1 MTTGHAIA
9 ATVPAHGTVLVR
21 RAEGGTRGTQEGMHR
36 SQLGMRRT
44 QRGTST
50 AHLGSRTTQQ
60 AHGRALLILLLCRA
74 YGFVTERSYRAT
86 MFFTYLRRELR
97 RRRKAALVVASG
109 LALGIALV
117 IIVSSVSSGM
127 GSAQDKVLQSL
138 YGLGTDMTVTKA
150 AAQSSDG
157 AQRPRFN
164 FDAKGSDSDEEQ
176 SSDRVMV
183 QGFQTLPSSTV
194 GKVDAQSDVSDAVGG
209 LSLQVFK
216 VSGQFRQGQFKQ
228 DQSGGDQQGGGNG
241 GSSGRPQGRVE
252 GGGADFDVNS
262 YTVYG
267 TDVAEPALGP
277 LTSSKITSGR
287 TFTTSETDAKVVVAD
302 KSYAKE
308 KKLALGDTV
317 TIKSVKF
324 KVIGI
329 ATPDSGDAAA
339 NLYLPLKQA
348 QTLSDS
354 KDKVTTIYVK
364 ATDSQKIDS
373 VKSAIQKNISG
384 TTVTTSA
391 DLADTVSGSLSTAS
405 DLATSVGKWLSI
417 AVLVAAFL
425 VAGLLTSSAVS
436 RRVREFG
443 TLKAL
448 GWRSGRVTR
457 QVVGEAMVN
466 GLVGGAL
473 GIALGL
479 AGAYVVTAISPT
491 LQAQLG
497 GGSAGGGGVGSGPGG
512 GGFGGAGRQQAA
524 KSLEVALTAPV
535 SLTTI
540 AVAVGL
546 AVAGGLIAGAFGGW
560 RASRLRPADALRR
573 VE

>member
-1 MTTGHAIA
+1 
-9 ATVPAHGTVLVR
+9 
-21 RAEGGTRGTQEGMHR
+21 
-36 SQLGMRRT
+36 
-44 QRGTST
+44 
-50 AHLGSRTTQQ
+50 
-60 AHGRALLILLLCRA
+60 
-74 YGFVTERSYRAT
+74 

-117 IIVSSVSSGM
+117 IVVSSVSSGM
-127 GSAQDKVLQSL
+127 EKAQGKVLQSL

-150 AAQSSDG
+150 AQAQSSTG
-157 AQRPRFN
+157 ERPRFQ
-164 FDAKGSDSDEEQ
+164 FDARGSDSEDEQ

-183 QGFQTLPSSTV
+183 QGFQTLAASTV
-194 GKVDAQSDVSDAVGG
+194 AKVGAQSGVSDAVGG
-209 LSLQVFK
+209 LSLQVIK
-216 VSGQFRQGQFKQ
+216 VSGQFRQGEFQQ
-228 DQSGGDQQGGGNG
+228 DQQQNGGGSRQGGPDAQQ
-241 GSSGRPQGRVE
+241 SPQGRVE
-252 GGGADFDVNS
+252 GGGADFDVNNYS
-262 YTVYG
+262 VYG
-267 TDVAEPALGP
+267 TDVTEPALGP

-287 TFTTSETDAKVVVAD
+287 TFRTSETDAKVVVAD
-302 KSYAKE
+302 SSYAKE
-308 KKLALGDTV
+308 KKLALGDKVTV
-317 TIKSVKF
+317 KGVKYE
-324 KVIGI
+324 VIGI

-354 KDKVTTIYVK
+354 KNKVTTIYVK
-364 ATDSQKIDS
+364 ASDSQAIDT
-373 VKSAIQKNISG
+373 VKSTIQKNIDG

-405 DLATSVGKWLSI
+405 DLASNVGKWLSV

-448 GWRSGRVTR
+448 GWKSGRVTR
-457 QVVGEAMVN
+457 QVVGEAVVN

-479 AGAYVVTAISPT
+479 AGAYAVTAVSPT
-491 LQAQLG
+491 LQAELGSTG
-497 GGSAGGGGVGSGPGG
+497 GGAGAGGPGG
-512 GGFGGAGRQQAA
+512 GMGGPGRQTASKA
-524 KSLEVALTAPV
+524 LDVALTAPV
-535 SLTTI
+535 ALSTI

>member
-1 MTTGHAIA
+1 
-9 ATVPAHGTVLVR
+9 
-21 RAEGGTRGTQEGMHR
+21 
-36 SQLGMRRT
+36 
-44 QRGTST
+44 
-50 AHLGSRTTQQ
+50 
-60 AHGRALLILLLCRA
+60 
-74 YGFVTERSYRAT
+74 

-117 IIVSSVSSGM
+117 IVVNSVSNGM
-127 GSAQDKVLQSL
+127 GKAQDKVLQSL

-150 AAQSSDG
+150 ASASTG
-157 AQRPRFN
+157 AAQRPRFN
-164 FDAKGSDSDEEQ
+164 FDAQKNGSSSTQ

-183 QGFQTLPSSTV
+183 QGFTTLASTTVTKV
-194 GKVDAQSDVSDAVGG
+194 GDQKGVATAVGG
-209 LSLQVFK
+209 LNLNVVK
-216 VSGQFRQGQFKQ
+216 ISGQFTRGQFQ
-228 DQSGGDQQGGGNG
+228 QNQGSGGSRGGFGGG
-241 GSSGRPQGRVE
+241 SGQPQGEVR
-252 GGGADFDVNS
+252 GGGANFDVNS
-262 YTVYG
+262 YSVYG
-267 TDVAEPALGP
+267 TDVTQTEVGP

-287 TFTTSETDAKVVVAD
+287 TFKTTETDAKVLVAD
-302 KSYAKE
+302 SAYAKE
-308 KKLALGDTV
+308 KKYKVGSTV
-317 TIKSVKF
+317 TIDKVKF
-324 KVIGI
+324 TIVGI
-329 ATPDSGDAAA
+329 ATADSGDAAA
-339 NLYLPLKQA
+339 NLYMPLKQA
-348 QTLSDS
+348 QTLADE

-364 ATDSQKIDS
+364 ATDSKQISS
-373 VKSAIQKNISG
+373 VKKTIQSNVSG

-405 DLATSVGKWLSI
+405 SLATNVGKWLSI

-448 GWRSGRVTR
+448 GWKSGRVTR
-457 QVVGEAMVN
+457 QVIGEAMVN

-479 AGAYVVTAISPT
+479 VGAYVVTEISPT
-491 LQAQLG
+491 LQASLG
-497 GGSAGGGGVGSGPGG
+497 GGGGGAGG
-512 GGFGGAGRQQAA
+512 GGFGGVGGGGGFGGGPGRQAA
-524 KSLEVALTAPV
+524 KTLEVALTAPV
-535 SLTTI
+535 SVTTI
-540 AVAVGL
+540 VLAVGL

>member
-1 MTTGHAIA
+1 
-9 ATVPAHGTVLVR
+9 
-21 RAEGGTRGTQEGMHR
+21 
-36 SQLGMRRT
+36 
-44 QRGTST
+44 
-50 AHLGSRTTQQ
+50 
-60 AHGRALLILLLCRA
+60 
-74 YGFVTERSYRAT
+74 

-117 IIVSSVSSGM
+117 IVVSSVSSGM
-127 GSAQDKVLQSL
+127 EKAQGKVLQSL

-150 AAQSSDG
+150 AQAQSSTG
-157 AQRPRFN
+157 ERPRFQ
-164 FDAKGSDSDEEQ
+164 FDARDGDSDEEQ

-183 QGFQTLPSSTV
+183 QGFQTLASTTV
-194 GKVDAQSDVSDAVGG
+194 SKVDAQKGVSDAVGG
-209 LSLQVFK
+209 LSLQVIK
-216 VSGQFRQGQFKQ
+216 VSGQFQRGEFQQ
-228 DQSGGDQQGGGNG
+228 DQQQGGGGGDQQGGGPG
-241 GSSGRPQGRVE
+241 AQQSPQGRVE
-252 GGGADFDVNS
+252 GGGADFDVNNYS
-262 YTVYG
+262 VYG
-267 TDVAEPALGP
+267 TDVTKPDLGP

-287 TFTTSETDAKVVVAD
+287 TFKTSETDAKVVVAD

-317 TIKSVKF
+317 TVKSVKY

-339 NLYLPLKQA
+339 NLYIPLKQA

-354 KDKVTTIYVK
+354 KNKVTTIYVK
-364 ATDSQKIDS
+364 ASDSQQIDS
-373 VKSAIQKNISG
+373 VKSTIQKNIDG

-405 DLATSVGKWLSI
+405 DLASNVGKWLSI

-448 GWRSGRVTR
+448 GWKSGRVTR
-457 QVVGEAMVN
+457 QVVGEAVVN
-466 GLVGGAL
+466 GLVGGVL

-479 AGAYVVTAISPT
+479 GGAYAVTAISPT
-491 LQAQLG
+491 LQAELASTG
-497 GGSAGGGGVGSGPGG
+497 GGMGGPGAGGGPGG
-512 GGFGGAGRQQAA
+512 GGMGGPARQAA
-524 KSLEVALTAPV
+524 SKALDVTLTAPV
-535 SLTTI
+535 ALNTI
-540 AVAVGL
+540 AIAVGL

>member
-1 MTTGHAIA
+1 
-9 ATVPAHGTVLVR
+9 
-21 RAEGGTRGTQEGMHR
+21 
-36 SQLGMRRT
+36 
-44 QRGTST
+44 
-50 AHLGSRTTQQ
+50 
-60 AHGRALLILLLCRA
+60 
-74 YGFVTERSYRAT
+74 

-117 IIVSSVSSGM
+117 IVVDSVSSGM
-127 GSAQDKVLQSL
+127 GRAQDKVLQSL

-150 AAQSSDG
+150 AEASSG
-157 AQRPRFN
+157 STAERPRFR
-164 FDAKGSDSDEEQ
+164 FDAQDDGSEEEQ
-176 SSDRVMV
+176 STDRVMV
-183 QGFQTLPSSTV
+183 QGFQTLASSTV
-194 GKVDAQSDVSDAVGG
+194 GKVAGQNGVADAVGG
-209 LSLQVFK
+209 LSLQVVK
-216 VSGQFRQGQFKQ
+216 VSGEFSRGQFQQ
-228 DQSGGDQQGGGNG
+228 DASGGGAGGTGQGGGPG
-241 GSSGRPQGRVE
+241 GGQSPQGRVQ

-262 YTVYG
+262 YSVYG
-267 TDVAEPALGP
+267 TDVTEPALGP
-277 LTSSKITSGR
+277 LTTSTITSGR
-287 TFTTSETDAKVVVAD
+287 TFKESETDAKVAVAD
-302 KSYAKE
+302 SAYAKE
-308 KKLALGDTV
+308 KKLKTGSTV
-317 TIKSVKF
+317 TVKDTKF
-324 KVIGI
+324 EIVGI
-329 ATPDSGDAAA
+329 ATADSGDAAA
-339 NLYLPLKQA
+339 NLYVPLKQA
-348 QTLSDS
+348 QTLGDA

-364 ATDSQKIDS
+364 ATDSQRIDG

-405 DLATSVGKWLSI
+405 SLATGVGKWLSI
-417 AVLVAAFL
+417 VVLAAAFL

-457 QVVGEAMVN
+457 QVIGEAVVN

-479 AGAYVVTAISPT
+479 AGAYAVTAVSPT

-497 GGSAGGGGVGSGPGG
+497 GGTGGGGGAGGPGG
-512 GGFGGAGRQQAA
+512 LGGGGMGGPGRQVAA
-524 KSLEVALTAPV
+524 KTLDIALTAPV

-540 AVAVGL
+540 ALAVGL
-546 AVAGGLIAGAFGGW
+546 AVAGGLVAGGFGGW

>member
-1 MTTGHAIA
+1 
-9 ATVPAHGTVLVR
+9 
-21 RAEGGTRGTQEGMHR
+21 
-36 SQLGMRRT
+36 
-44 QRGTST
+44 
-50 AHLGSRTTQQ
+50 
-60 AHGRALLILLLCRA
+60 
-74 YGFVTERSYRAT
+74 

-117 IIVSSVSSGM
+117 IVVTSVSAGM
-127 GSAQDKVLQSL
+127 SKAQDKVLQSL

-150 AAQSSDG
+150 AVSQSSG
-157 AQRPRFN
+157 AAQRPRFN
-164 FDAKGSDSDEEQ
+164 FDANDEDSDKEQ
-176 SSDRVMV
+176 SSDRVLV
-183 QGFQTLPSSTV
+183 QGFQTLASSTV
-194 GKVDAQSDVSDAVGG
+194 AKVGAQSGVSDAVGG
-209 LSLQVFK
+209 LSLQVVK
-216 VSGQFRQGQFKQ
+216 VSGEFRRGQFKQ
-228 DQSGGDQQGGGNG
+228 DGNSGSRQGGGAPG
-241 GSSGRPQGRVE
+241 GGAPQGRVE

-262 YTVYG
+262 YSVYG
-267 TDVAEPALGP
+267 TDVTEPALGP
-277 LTSSKITSGR
+277 LTSSRITKGR
-287 TFTTSETDAKVVVAD
+287 TFKASETNAQVLVAD
-302 KSYAKE
+302 ASYAKE

-317 TIKSVKF
+317 TVKSVKF

-339 NLYLPLKQA
+339 NLYMPLKRA

-354 KDKVTTIYVK
+354 KNKVTTIYVK
-364 ATDSQKIDS
+364 AADSQKIDA
-373 VKSAIQKNISG
+373 VKSAIQKNIGG

-405 DLATSVGKWLSI
+405 DLAAGVGKWLSV

-457 QVVGEAMVN
+457 QVVGEALVN

-497 GGSAGGGGVGSGPGG
+497 SGAGGG
-512 GGFGGAGRQQAA
+512 GGFGGGPGGGGPGRQQAA
-524 KSLEVALTAPV
+524 KTLEVALTAPV
-535 SLTTI
+535 GLGTI

-573 VE
+573 VA

>member
-1 MTTGHAIA
+1 
-9 ATVPAHGTVLVR
+9 
-21 RAEGGTRGTQEGMHR
+21 
-36 SQLGMRRT
+36 
-44 QRGTST
+44 
-50 AHLGSRTTQQ
+50 
-60 AHGRALLILLLCRA
+60 
-74 YGFVTERSYRAT
+74 

-117 IIVSSVSSGM
+117 IVVSSVSSGM
-127 GSAQDKVLQSL
+127 GKAQDKVLQSL

-150 AAQSSDG
+150 ATPTASNS
-157 AQRPRFN
+157 QRPRFQ
-164 FDAKGSDSDEEQ
+164 FDARGNDDDSTQ
-176 SSDRVMV
+176 SSDRVIV
-183 QGFQTLPSSTV
+183 QGFTTLASSTV
-194 GKVDAQSDVSDAVGG
+194 TKVGDQKGVSSAVGG
-209 LSLQVFK
+209 LSLNVVK
-216 VSGQFRQGQFKQ
+216 VDGQFTRGQFQ
-228 DQSGGDQQGGGNG
+228 QNQNSGNGQGGRGAG
-241 GSSGRPQGRVE
+241 GGTGQPQGEVR
-252 GGGADFDVNS
+252 GGGADFDINQ

-267 TDVAEPALGP
+267 TDVTKTALGP

-287 TFTTSETDAKVVVAD
+287 TFKATETDAKVVVAD
-302 KSYAKE
+302 SAYAKE
-308 KKLALGDTV
+308 KKYKVGSTV
-317 TIKSVKF
+317 TVKSVKF

-329 ATPDSGDAAA
+329 ATADSGDAAA
-339 NLYLPLKQA
+339 NLYIPLKQA
-348 QTLSDS
+348 QTLAGE
-354 KDKVTTIYVK
+354 KNKVTTVYVK
-364 ATDSQKIDS
+364 ATDSQQIDS
-373 VKSAIQKNISG
+373 VKSTIQKNVSG

-391 DLADTVSGSLSTAS
+391 DLAKTVSGSLSTAS
-405 DLATSVGKWLSI
+405 SLATNVGKWLSI

-448 GWRSGRVTR
+448 GWKSGRVTR

-473 GIALGL
+473 GIGLGL

-497 GGSAGGGGVGSGPGG
+497 GGGTGGPG
-512 GGFGGAGRQQAA
+512 GGFGGPGRRAA
-524 KSLEVALTAPV
+524 KTLEVALTAPV
-535 SLTTI
+535 NLTTI
-540 AVAVGL
+540 ALAVAL

>member
-1 MTTGHAIA
+1 
-9 ATVPAHGTVLVR
+9 
-21 RAEGGTRGTQEGMHR
+21 
-36 SQLGMRRT
+36 
-44 QRGTST
+44 
-50 AHLGSRTTQQ
+50 
-60 AHGRALLILLLCRA
+60 
-74 YGFVTERSYRAT
+74 

-117 IIVSSVSSGM
+117 IVVSSVSSGM
-127 GSAQDKVLQSL
+127 GKAQDKVLQSL
-138 YGLGTDMTVTKA
+138 YGLGTDMTVSKA
-150 AAQSSDG
+150 AQPQASSSD
-157 AQRPRFN
+157 RPRFQ
-164 FDAKGSDSDEEQ
+164 FDAQDNGSDSEQ
-176 SSDRVMV
+176 SSDRVLV
-183 QGFQTLPSSTV
+183 QGFQTLSTSTV
-194 GKVDAQSDVSDAVGG
+194 TKVDQQTGVSDAVGG
-209 LSLQVFK
+209 LSLQVIK
-216 VSGQFRQGQFKQ
+216 VSGQFTRGQFQQGQNGGNRQ
-228 DQSGGDQQGGGNG
+228 PGSGGTGQ
-241 GSSGRPQGRVE
+241 PQGEVR
-252 GGGADFDVNS
+252 GGGANFDVNNYS
-262 YTVYG
+262 VFG
-267 TDVAEPALGP
+267 TDVTKAALGP

-287 TFTTSETDAKVVVAD
+287 TFTSAETDAKVAVVDSA
-302 KSYAKE
+302 YAKE
-308 KKLALGDTV
+308 KKLKVGSTV
-317 TIKSVKF
+317 TIKGVKF
-324 KVIGI
+324 KVIGV
-329 ATPDSGDAAA
+329 ATADSGDAAA
-339 NLYLPLKQA
+339 NVYIPLTQA

-354 KDKVTTIYVK
+354 KNKVTTIYVK

-373 VKSAIQKNISG
+373 VKSSIQKNISG

-405 DLATSVGKWLSI
+405 SLATNVGKWLSI
-417 AVLVAAFL
+417 AVLIAAFL

-448 GWRSGRVTR
+448 GWKSGRVTR

-466 GLVGGAL
+466 GLLGGAL

-497 GGSAGGGGVGSGPGG
+497 GGGGTGGPGG
-512 GGFGGAGRQQAA
+512 GGFGGGFGRRAAA
-524 KSLEVALTAPV
+524 KTLDVSLTAPV
-535 SLTTI
+535 SLTTVSI
-540 AVAVGL
+540 AVGL

>member
-1 MTTGHAIA
+1 
-9 ATVPAHGTVLVR
+9 
-21 RAEGGTRGTQEGMHR
+21 
-36 SQLGMRRT
+36 
-44 QRGTST
+44 
-50 AHLGSRTTQQ
+50 
-60 AHGRALLILLLCRA
+60 
-74 YGFVTERSYRAT
+74 

-117 IIVSSVSSGM
+117 IVVSSVSSGM
-127 GSAQDKVLQSL
+127 EKAQGKVLQSL

-150 AAQSSDG
+150 AQAQSSTG
-157 AQRPRFN
+157 ERPRFQ
-164 FDAKGSDSDEEQ
+164 FDARGSDSDEEQ

-183 QGFQTLPSSTV
+183 QGFQTLATSTV
-194 GKVDAQSDVSDAVGG
+194 SKVGTQKGVSDVVGG
-209 LSLQVFK
+209 LSLQVVK
-216 VSGQFRQGQFKQ
+216 VSGQFRQGQFQQ
-228 DQSGGDQQGGGNG
+228 DQQSGGGNQQGGGQPG
-241 GSSGRPQGRVE
+241 AQQSPEGRVE
-252 GGGADFDVNS
+252 GGGADFDVNNYS
-262 YTVYG
+262 VYG
-267 TDVAEPALGP
+267 TDVTKPALGP

-287 TFTTSETDAKVVVAD
+287 TFKSSETNAKVVVAD

-308 KKLALGDTV
+308 KKLVLGDTV
-317 TIKSVKF
+317 TIKSVKY

-339 NLYLPLKQA
+339 NLYIPLKQA

-354 KDKVTTIYVK
+354 KNKVTTIYVK
-364 ATDSQKIDS
+364 ASDSQQIS
-373 VKSAIQKNISG
+373 AVKSTIQKNISG

-405 DLATSVGKWLSI
+405 DLASNVGKWLSI

-448 GWRSGRVTR
+448 GWKSGRVTR
-457 QVVGEAMVN
+457 QVVGEAVVN

-479 AGAYVVTAISPT
+479 GGAYVVTAISPT
-491 LQAQLG
+491 LQAEVGSTGGAVG
-497 GGSAGGGGVGSGPGG
+497 GGGPGG
-512 GGFGGAGRQQAA
+512 GMGGGMGGPARQTASKA
-524 KSLEVALTAPV
+524 LDVALTAPV
-535 SLTTI
+535 ALSTI
-540 AVAVGL
+540 ALAVGL
-546 AVAGGLIAGAFGGW
+546 AVTGGLIAGAFGGW

>member
-1 MTTGHAIA
+1 
-9 ATVPAHGTVLVR
+9 
-21 RAEGGTRGTQEGMHR
+21 
-36 SQLGMRRT
+36 
-44 QRGTST
+44 
-50 AHLGSRTTQQ
+50 
-60 AHGRALLILLLCRA
+60 
-74 YGFVTERSYRAT
+74 

-117 IIVSSVSSGM
+117 IVVTSVSSGM
-127 GSAQDKVLQSL
+127 GKAQDKVLQSL

-150 AAQSSDG
+150 AAPAASSSD
-157 AQRPRFN
+157 RPRFQ
-164 FDAKGSDSDEEQ
+164 FDAREDGDDSEQ

-183 QGFQTLPSSTV
+183 QGFQTLAASTV
-194 GKVDAQSDVSDAVGG
+194 AKVSAQKGVQGAVGG
-209 LSLQVFK
+209 LSLQVLK
-216 VSGQFRQGQFKQ
+216 VSGQFTRGQFQQ
-228 DQSGGDQQGGGNG
+228 DGTGGQQGGPGGTG
-241 GSSGRPQGRVE
+241 GSGAPQGEVQ
-252 GGGADFDVNS
+252 GGGANFDVNS
-262 YTVYG
+262 YSVYG
-267 TDVAEPALGP
+267 TDVTEPALGP

-287 TFTTSETDAKVVVAD
+287 TFRTTETAARVAVAD
-302 KSYAKE
+302 SAYAKE
-308 KKLALGDTV
+308 KKLEVGSTV
-317 TIKSVKF
+317 TVKGVKF
-324 KVIGI
+324 TVIGV
-329 ATPDSGDAAA
+329 ATADSGDAAA
-339 NLYLPLKQA
+339 NLYIPLKQA
-348 QTLSDS
+348 QTLADAAG
-354 KDKVTTIYVK
+354 KVTTIYVQ
-364 ATDSQKIDS
+364 ATDSKKIDT
-373 VKSAIQKNISG
+373 VKSAIQKNVSG

-405 DLATSVGKWLSI
+405 SLATSVGRWLSI

-425 VAGLLTSSAVS
+425 VAGLLTSAAVS

-448 GWRSGRVTR
+448 GWKSGRVTR

-466 GLVGGAL
+466 GLLGGAL

-479 AGAYVVTAISPT
+479 AGAYAVTAVSPT

-497 GGSAGGGGVGSGPGG
+497 GGSGGNGGPGG
-512 GGFGGAGRQQAA
+512 GPGGGFAGPGRQAAA
-524 KSLEVALTAPV
+524 KTLDVALTAPV
-535 SLTTI
+535 SVTTV

>member
-1 MTTGHAIA
+1 
-9 ATVPAHGTVLVR
+9 
-21 RAEGGTRGTQEGMHR
+21 
-36 SQLGMRRT
+36 
-44 QRGTST
+44 
-50 AHLGSRTTQQ
+50 
-60 AHGRALLILLLCRA
+60 
-74 YGFVTERSYRAT
+74 

-117 IIVSSVSSGM
+117 IVVSSVSSGM
-127 GSAQDKVLQSL
+127 GKAQDKVLQSL

-150 AAQSSDG
+150 AQPQADSSE
-157 AQRPRFN
+157 RPRFR
-164 FDAKGSDSDEEQ
+164 FDAQDNGSDAEQ
-176 SSDRVMV
+176 SSDRVLV
-183 QGFQTLPSSTV
+183 QGFQTLSTSTV
-194 GKVDAQSDVSDAVGG
+194 TKVDQQTGVSDAVGG
-209 LSLQVFK
+209 LSLQVIK
-216 VSGQFRQGQFKQ
+216 INGQFTRGEF
-228 DQSGGDQQGGGNG
+228 QQNGNG
-241 GSSGRPQGRVE
+241 GGGE
-252 GGGADFDVNS
+252 GGGFGRNGGGTGQPQGEVRGGGANFDVNNYS
-262 YTVYG
+262 VFG
-267 TDVAEPALGP
+267 TDVTKAALGP

-287 TFTTSETDAKVVVAD
+287 TFTSSETAAKVAVVDSA
-302 KSYAKE
+302 YAKE
-308 KKLALGDTV
+308 KKLKVGSTV

-329 ATPDSGDAAA
+329 ATADSGDAAA
-339 NLYLPLKQA
+339 NVYIPLTQA

-354 KDKVTTIYVK
+354 KNKVTTIYVK
-364 ATDSQKIDS
+364 ATDSQKIGS
-373 VKSAIQKNISG
+373 VKSTIQKNISG

-405 DLATSVGKWLSI
+405 SLATNVGKWLSI
-417 AVLVAAFL
+417 AVLIAAFL

-448 GWRSGRVTR
+448 GWKSGRVTR

-466 GLVGGAL
+466 GLLGGAL

-497 GGSAGGGGVGSGPGG
+497 GGGGGTGGPGG
-512 GGFGGAGRQQAA
+512 GGFGGGFGRQAAA
-524 KSLEVALTAPV
+524 KTLDVSLTAPV
-535 SLTTI
+535 SLTTVSI
-540 AVAVGL
+540 AVGL

>member
-1 MTTGHAIA
+1 
-9 ATVPAHGTVLVR
+9 
-21 RAEGGTRGTQEGMHR
+21 
-36 SQLGMRRT
+36 
-44 QRGTST
+44 
-50 AHLGSRTTQQ
+50 
-60 AHGRALLILLLCRA
+60 
-74 YGFVTERSYRAT
+74 

-117 IIVSSVSSGM
+117 IVVTSVSAGM
-127 GSAQDKVLQSL
+127 SKAQDKVLQSL

-150 AAQSSDG
+150 AASQSSG
-157 AQRPRFN
+157 AAQRPRFN
-164 FDAKGSDSDEEQ
+164 FDANDEDSDKEQ
-176 SSDRVMV
+176 SSDRVLV
-183 QGFQTLPSSTV
+183 QGFQTLASSTV
-194 GKVDAQSDVSDAVGG
+194 AKVGAQSGVSDAVGG
-209 LSLQVFK
+209 LSLQVVK
-216 VSGQFRQGQFKQ
+216 VSGEFRRGQFKQ
-228 DQSGGDQQGGGNG
+228 DGNSGSRQGGGEPG
-241 GSSGRPQGRVE
+241 GGAPQGRVE

-262 YTVYG
+262 YSVYG
-267 TDVAEPALGP
+267 TDVTEPALGP
-277 LTSSKITSGR
+277 LTSSRITKGR
-287 TFTTSETDAKVVVAD
+287 TFKASETNAQVLVAD
-302 KSYAKE
+302 ASYAKE

-317 TIKSVKF
+317 TVKSVKF

-339 NLYLPLKQA
+339 NLYMPLKRA

-354 KDKVTTIYVK
+354 KNKVTTIYVK
-364 ATDSQKIDS
+364 AADSQKIDA
-373 VKSAIQKNISG
+373 VKSAIQKNIGG

-405 DLATSVGKWLSI
+405 DLAAGVGKWLSV

-457 QVVGEAMVN
+457 QVVGEALVN

-497 GGSAGGGGVGSGPGG
+497 SGAGGG
-512 GGFGGAGRQQAA
+512 GGFGGGPGGGGPGRQQAA
-524 KSLEVALTAPV
+524 KTLEVALTAPV
-535 SLTTI
+535 GLGTI

-573 VE
+573 VA

>member
-1 MTTGHAIA
+1 
-9 ATVPAHGTVLVR
+9 
-21 RAEGGTRGTQEGMHR
+21 
-36 SQLGMRRT
+36 
-44 QRGTST
+44 
-50 AHLGSRTTQQ
+50 
-60 AHGRALLILLLCRA
+60 
-74 YGFVTERSYRAT
+74 
-86 MFFTYLRRELR
+86 MFLTYLRRELR

-117 IIVSSVSSGM
+117 IVVSSVSSGM
-127 GSAQDKVLQSL
+127 EKAQSKVLQSL

-150 AAQSSDG
+150 AEAQTG
-157 AQRPRFN
+157 QNQGPRFEFGARGN
-164 FDAKGSDSDEEQ
+164 DSDEEQ

-183 QGFQTLPSSTV
+183 QGFQTLAASTV
-194 GKVDAQSDVSDAVGG
+194 SKVGAQKGVSDVVGG
-209 LSLQVFK
+209 LSLRVIK
-216 VSGQFRQGQFKQ
+216 VSGQFRQGEFQQ
-228 DQSGGDQQGGGNG
+228 ERGQGQNGGGQPGGQGGQ
-241 GSSGRPQGRVE
+241 PEGRVQ
-252 GGGADFDVNS
+252 GGGADFQVNNYS
-262 YTVYG
+262 VYG
-267 TDVAEPALGP
+267 TDVTQPALGP

-287 TFTTSETDAKVVVAD
+287 TFKTSETDAKVVVAD
-302 KSYAKE
+302 RSYAKE
-308 KKLALGDTV
+308 KKLAVGDGV
-317 TIKSVKF
+317 TIKGTKF

-339 NLYLPLKQA
+339 NLYIPLKQA

-364 ATDSQKIDS
+364 VSDSQAIDS
-373 VKSAIQKNISG
+373 VKSGIQKNVSG

-391 DLADTVSGSLSTAS
+391 DLAKTVSGSLSTAS
-405 DLATSVGKWLSI
+405 DLASNVGKWLSL

-448 GWRSGRVTR
+448 GWKSGRVTR
-457 QVVGEAMVN
+457 QVVGEAVVN

-491 LQAQLG
+491 LEAQVGASG
-497 GGSAGGGGVGSGPGG
+497 GGAGGPGG
-512 GGFGGAGRQQAA
+512 GGPGGADPGGMGGGFRRQAA
-524 KSLEVALTAPV
+524 TEALKVALTAPV
-535 SLTTI
+535 SLSTI
-540 AVAVGL
+540 VLAVGL
-546 AVAGGLIAGAFGGW
+546 AVTGGLVAGAFGGW

>member
-1 MTTGHAIA
+1 
-9 ATVPAHGTVLVR
+9 
-21 RAEGGTRGTQEGMHR
+21 
-36 SQLGMRRT
+36 
-44 QRGTST
+44 
-50 AHLGSRTTQQ
+50 
-60 AHGRALLILLLCRA
+60 
-74 YGFVTERSYRAT
+74 

-127 GSAQDKVLQSL
+127 GKAQDKVLQSL
-138 YGLGTDMTVTKA
+138 YGLGTDMTVTKAA

-176 SSDRVMV
+176 SNDRVVV
-183 QGFQTLPSSTV
+183 QGFQTLASSTV
-194 GKVDAQSDVSDAVGG
+194 GKVDAQSGVSDAVGG
-209 LSLQVFK
+209 LSLQVIK

-228 DQSGGDQQGGGNG
+228 DQSGGNQQGGGLAGGGNG
-241 GSSGRPQGRVE
+241 GNSGRPQGRVE
-252 GGGADFDVNS
+252 GGGADFDVDNYS
-262 YTVYG
+262 VYG

-277 LTSSKITSGR
+277 LTSSKITKGR
-287 TFTTSETDAKVVVAD
+287 TFKTSETNAKVVVAD
-302 KSYAKE
+302 TSYAKK
-308 KKLALGDTV
+308 KKLTLGDTV

-329 ATPDSGDAAA
+329 ATPDSGDAGA
-339 NLYLPLKQA
+339 NLYIPLKQA
-348 QTLSDS
+348 QALSDS
-354 KDKVTTIYVK
+354 KNKVTTIYVK

-479 AGAYVVTAISPT
+479 LGAYVVTAISPT

-497 GGSAGGGGVGSGPGG
+497 GGSGGG
-512 GGFGGAGRQQAA
+512 GGFGGGPGGGGGGGFGGPGRQQAA
-524 KSLEVALTAPV
+524 KSLEVGLTAPV